1 MFEKVLVCLDGSA
14 LSEEILPYIE
24 NDGRSFKK
32 IILLKVIGT
41 PGVSLPLGVPGEAL
55 SPVQTNAMIKRMQ
68 EDMKKTP
75 PYLEAKARPLRDKG
89 FDVECVVL
97 EGTPAQSIVDYARDN
112 EVGLIAVAT
121 HGHTGFR
128 EILMGSTAEYLVKHS
143 GLPILM
149 VTPVKKTK
157 SGK

>member
-1 MFEKVLVCLDGSA
+1 M
-14 LSEEILPYIE
+14 
-24 NDGRSFKK
+24 FKK
-32 IILLKVIGT
+32 INHIGIAVKDAEQAAKLWT
-41 PGVSLPLGVPGEAL
+41 EAFGVKARPTV
-55 SPVQTNAMIKRMQ
+55 MQ